1 LGRREDETHELFS
14 LFFPLALQ
22 RPYKEGMDIMNYPP
36 HFSFALSLGAL
47 QNASRGLG
55 AMDPLYRLS
64 KVQLS
69 LKGQKIKFHFNP
81 SYNRQEVVIT

>member
-1 LGRREDETHELFS
+1 MHQG
-14 LFFPLALQ
+14 
-22 RPYKEGMDIMNYPP
+22 
-36 HFSFALSLGAL
+36 
-47 QNASRGLG
+47 GLG
-55 AMDPLYRLS
+55 AMEPLYRLS